1 LFHLARPEL
10 DVDVAY
16 LRTAEQTRRLRTGEL
31 ELALI
36 RHAREA
42 DGKGDPTL
50 HDHLTT
56 LLATAGHRF
65 FDVRETT
72 GEDARSLL
80 LAAAE
85 NQCVAI
91 APASTREIV
100 GDIASLVNTRPL
112 EPVLRTPD
120 TALAWR
126 VTPPPEL
133 EPIVAA
139 ARQAAADLYTRS
151 TQDGS
156 PPDR

>member
-1 LFHLARPEL
+1 MFVGEPLAAFLPPGH
-10 DVDVAY
+10 
-16 LRTAEQTRRLRTGEL
+16 RL
-31 ELALI
+31 A
-36 RHAREA
+36 ARESITPG
-42 DGKGDPTL
+42 DLGDDVLIVTPREGDPTL

-151 TQDGS
+151 SQDGS